1 VRVLGLAGWVDFYG
15 WCLLGL
21 DQSIA
26 LVIPGHIGPSPQLKL
41 SFHVIT
47 LFITHDD
54 VPLGALP
61 RSNM

>member
-1 VRVLGLAGWVDFYG
+1 MRVLGLAGWVDFYG

-26 LVIPGHIGPSPQLKL
+26 LVIPGYIGPSPQLKL